1 MSKFEVSFND
11 KNIIFV
17 NTKTGKA
24 EPIALMESMDDGE
37 AIQALAKENKARES
51 GSRASVSL
59 LAHILDNPRF
69 DGYKGQTPINEALPK
84 ELKDAMREAEGEF
97 MKPIFMAHHE
107 AKGAKPGTVAKLW
120 DEYIGA
126 LRAGSSYAV
135 AKGKV
140 LAYFAHCGKLPMA
153 DNGKLL
159 TVAAIDKLLAMAKEG
174 AEKPENQ
181 GIAGKLLKL
190 AGDIEN
196 RTETTVMG
204 DPATAVA
211 ALKSMLATF
220 EGLLR
225 ESLEETPDSAG
236 TPTHPDVSKMAAAA
250 LRKVSRDANTAP
262 AAPVAP
268 ALM

>member
-1 MSKFEVSFND
+1 MAKFEVSFNESS
-11 KNIIFV
+11 IVFL

-24 EPIALMESMDDGE
+24 DKLALMDAMADADAVG
-37 AIQALAKENKARES
+37 ALERENRARES

-59 LAHILDNPRF
+59 LAVILNNPRF
-69 DGYKGQTPINEALPK
+69 DGYKGATPIGENIPK
-84 ELKDAMREAEGEF
+84 ELKDAMREAEAEF
-97 MKPIFMAHHE
+97 MKPLFMARHE
-107 AKGAKPGTVAKLW
+107 GKGAKPGTVAKLW

-140 LAYFAHCGKLPMA
+140 LAYFAHCGKLPKA

-196 RTETTVMG
+196 RTESTVMG

-211 ALKSMLATF
+211 ALKSMLATY

-225 ESLEETPDSAG
+225 EAGETAMAQYQAR
-236 TPTHPDVSKMAAAA
+236 THGDVTQQAHAAIMAAADQKLVDGIA
-250 LRKVSRDANTAP
+250 
-262 AAPVAP
+262 

>member
-1 MSKFEVSFND
+1 MSKFEVSYND

-17 NTKTGKA
+17 NTKTGKV

-84 ELKDAMREAEGEF
+84 ELKDAMREAEGEY

-140 LAYFAHCGKLPMA
+140 LAYFAHCGKLPKA

-159 TVAAIDKLLAMAKEG
+159 TVATIDKLLAMAKEG

-196 RTETTVMG
+196 RTESTVMG
-204 DPATAVA
+204 DSATAVT
-211 ALKSMLATF
+211 ALKSMLATY

-225 ESLEETPDSAG
+225 EEQETAMAQYQARTHGDVTHQAAQAIKTASA
-236 TPTHPDVSKMAAAA
+236 P
-250 LRKVSRDANTAP
+250 
-262 AAPVAP
+262 AP
-268 ALM
+268 ALI